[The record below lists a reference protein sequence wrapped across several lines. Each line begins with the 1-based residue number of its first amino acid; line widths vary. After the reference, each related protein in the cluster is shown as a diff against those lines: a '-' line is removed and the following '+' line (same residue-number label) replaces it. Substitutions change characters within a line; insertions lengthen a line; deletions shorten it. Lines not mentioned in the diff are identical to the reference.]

1 MPLTIVR
8 NDITKMD
15 VDAIVNSANTGL
27 KKGGGVCGV
36 IFETAGIQKLQEEC
50 DAIGHCE
57 RGEAVIT
64 KGYNMPARNI
74 IHTVGPVWNG
84 GKSGEPYL
92 LRACYTNSL
101 ALAVRHGCESIAFPL
116 ISSGIYGY
124 PKEEALQIALDAI
137 RDFLIEHE
145 LDVYLVVYDNA
156 SFSISK
162 TLFSDIERYIDDNY
176 VDEHKSHRM
185 MRFSNMRDLGEDRH
199 SYESVDKELFV
210 NKTYGFITVFK
221 DEYASKK
228 ERRLESL
235 QEELAESFSERLI
248 RLIDEKGM
256 KDPEVY
262 KRANINRQLF
272 SKIRCNHG
280 YQPSKQTAIALAIA
294 LRLTIDETIDLLEKA
309 GYTLSKSIKADVI
322 IEYFIEHA
330 MYDIFEINSAL
341 FNFTQTTLN

>member
-15 VDAIVNSANTGL
+15 VDAIVNSTNIGL

-36 IFETAGIQKLQEEC
+36 IFETAGIQKLQDEC

-64 KGYNMPARNI
+64 KGYNLPARYI

-84 GKSGEPYL
+84 GKSGESYL

-145 LDVYLVVYDNA
+145 LDVYLVVYDNE

-176 VDEHKSHRM
+176 VDEHRSNRM
-185 MRFSNMRDLGEDRH
+185 HFRNMRDLGEDRH
-199 SYESVDKELFV
+199 RYESVEKSV
-210 NKTYGFITVFK
+210 FINVPIGGLIIG
-221 DEYASKK
+221 EHEEKK

-294 LRLTIDETIDLLEKA
+294 LRLTLDETIDLLEKA

-322 IEYFIEHA
+322 IEYFIEHGK
-330 MYDIFEINSAL
+330 YDILEINSAL
-341 FNFTQTTLN
+341 FDFTQTTLN

>member
-15 VDAIVNSANTGL
+15 VDAIVNSTNTGL

-36 IFETAGIQKLQEEC
+36 IFETAGIQKLQDEC

-57 RGEAVIT
+57 RGEAIIT
-64 KGYNMPARNI
+64 KGYNLPARHI

-84 GKSGEPYL
+84 GKSGESYL

-137 RDFLIEHE
+137 RDFLFEHE
-145 LDVYLVVYDNA
+145 LDVYLVVYDNE

-176 VDEHKSHRM
+176 VDEHRIHK
-185 MRFSNMRDLGEDRH
+185 MRFRNMRDLGEDRH
-199 SYESVDKELFV
+199 GYESIEKSV
-210 NKTYGFITVFK
+210 FINVPFGALII
-221 DEYASKK
+221 DEYTEKK
-228 ERRLESL
+228 KRRLESL

-294 LRLTIDETIDLLEKA
+294 LRLTLDETVDLLEKA

-322 IEYFIEHA
+322 IEYFIEHGK
-330 MYDIFEINSAL
+330 YDILEINSAL
-341 FNFTQTTLN
+341 FDFTQTTLN

>member
-15 VDAIVNSANTGL
+15 VDAIINSTNTSL
-27 KKGGGVCGV
+27 KKGGGVCGA
-36 IFETAGIQKLQEEC
+36 IFEMAGTQKLQAEC
-50 DAIGHCE
+50 DAIGRCE

-64 KGYNMPARNI
+64 KGYNLPARHI
-74 IHTVGPVWNG
+74 IHTVGPVWND
-84 GKSGEPYL
+84 GKSGESFL
-92 LRACYTNSL
+92 LRACYANSL

-124 PKEEALQIALDAI
+124 PKDEALQIALDAI
-137 RDFLIEHE
+137 RDFLLEHE

-185 MRFSNMRDLGEDRH
+185 RFRNMRDLGEDRH

-248 RLIDEKGM
+248 RLIDEKSM

-262 KRANINRQLF
+262 NRANINRQLF

-294 LRLTIDETIDLLEKA
+294 LCLTLDETIDLLEKA

-322 IEYFIEHA
+322 IEYFIEHG

>member
-15 VDAIVNSANTGL
+15 VDAIVNSSNPNL

-36 IFETAGIQKLQEEC
+36 IFEMAGVLNLQEEC

-64 KGYNMPARNI
+64 KGYNLPARNI

-84 GKSGEPYL
+84 GKSGESFL
-92 LRACYTNSL
+92 LRKCYTNSL
-101 ALAVRHGCESIAFPL
+101 DLAFKHGCESIAFPL

-137 RDFLIEHE
+137 RDFLFEHE
-145 LDVYLVVYDNA
+145 LDVYLVVYDNE

-162 TLFSDIERYIDDNY
+162 DLSFDIKRYIDDNY
-176 VDEHKSHRM
+176 VDEHRSYKNHTRSKHHLYKG
-185 MRFSNMRDLGEDRH
+185 SLLAKLIEEDSSVSM
-199 SYESVDKELFV
+199 SYDSEVMWE
-210 NKTYGFITVFK
+210 
-221 DEYASKK
+221 ASQKK
-228 ERRLESL
+228 ERSLESL
-235 QEELAESFSERLI
+235 QEELADSFSERLI
-248 RLIDEKGM
+248 RLIDEKGL

-294 LRLTIDETIDLLEKA
+294 LCLTLDETIDFLERA
-309 GYTLSKSIKADVI
+309 GYALSKSIQADVI
-322 IEYFIEHA
+322 VEYFIEHGI
-330 MYDIFEINSAL
+330 YDIYKVNSAL
-341 FNFTQTTLN
+341 FDFTQTTLN

>member
-1 MPLTIVR
+1 
-8 NDITKMD
+8 MD
-15 VDAIVNSANTGL
+15 VDAIINSTNTSL
-27 KKGGGVCGV
+27 KKGGGVCGA
-36 IFETAGIQKLQEEC
+36 IFEMAGTQKLQEEC

-84 GKSGEPYL
+84 GKSGESYL

-101 ALAVRHGCESIAFPL
+101 ALAVRYGCESIAFPL

-137 RDFLIEHE
+137 RDFLLEHE

-156 SFSISK
+156 SFSISR

-185 MRFSNMRDLGEDRH
+185 RFRNMRDLGEDRH

-221 DEYASKK
+221 DEYAAKK

-294 LRLTIDETIDLLEKA
+294 LCLTLDETFDFLEKA

-322 IEYFIEHA
+322 IEYFIEHG

>member
-15 VDAIVNSANTGL
+15 VDAIINSTNTSL
-27 KKGGGVCGV
+27 KKGGGVCGA
-36 IFETAGIQKLQEEC
+36 IFEMAGTQKLQAEC
-50 DAIGHCE
+50 DAIGRCE

-124 PKEEALQIALDAI
+124 PKDEALQIALDAI
-137 RDFLIEHE
+137 RDFLLEHE

-185 MRFSNMRDLGEDRH
+185 RFRNMRDLGEDRH

-221 DEYASKK
+221 DEYAAKK

-248 RLIDEKGM
+248 RLIDEKSM

-294 LRLTIDETIDLLEKA
+294 LCLTLDETIDLLEKA

-322 IEYFIEHA
+322 IEYFIEHGK
-330 MYDIFEINSAL
+330 YDILEINSAL
-341 FNFTQTTLN
+341 FDFTQTTLN